1 MSRKKTQQV
10 ERPVVLVVDGHN
22 MIYRGY
28 YAVKFDKS
36 NAKVDSPTNAIKG
49 FINIFMSDMKK
60 VGATHACVVFDRRGK
75 NFRHEL
81 YPEYKANRP
90 KPEVDLHPQIRPLV
104 KLLRAMGVKVYGVR
118 GEEGDDVTATVAV
131 KMATQGARVVIDSKD
146 KDFAVLVKDGS
157 IELLQPKAPKPIG
170 EEGVFEQYG
179 VYPKHMTEYLMLL
192 GDGVDNIPGVEK
204 CGPKTAAKWLNEY
217 GSIKEVKRNIDDL
230 TPKMRENF
238 LEAYKRFG
246 LTRKLIELKMVDSVN
261 PTYDKLKMGD
271 HDMREIEKIC
281 RTLAFE
287 STVEQIKAFLGRQ
300 ESIWG

>member
-1 MSRKKTQQV
+1 M
-10 ERPVVLVVDGHN
+10 L
-22 MIYRGY
+22 YRGY
-28 YAVKFDKS
+28 YAIMFDKTK
-36 NAKVDSPTNAIKG
+36 AKVDTPTNAIKG

-81 YPEYKANRP
+81 FPEYKATRP
-90 KPEVDLHPQIRPLV
+90 KPEVDLHPQIKPLV
-104 KLLRAMGVKVYGVR
+104 KLLKAMGVKVYGVK

-131 KMATQGARVVIDSKD
+131 KMATQGARVIIDSKD

-157 IELLQPKAPKPIG
+157 VEMLLPKAAEPIG
-170 EEGVFEQYG
+170 EDGIFEQYG

-192 GDGVDNIPGVEK
+192 GDKVDNIPGVDK

-217 GSIKEVKRNIDDL
+217 GSIDEIKRNVDDL
-230 TPKMRENF
+230 TPKLRENF
-238 LEAYKRFG
+238 LAAYKRFE
-246 LTRKLIELKMVDSVN
+246 LTRKLIELKVVGAVR

-271 HDMREIEKIC
+271 HDMRAVEKIC

-287 STVEQIKAFLGRQ
+287 ATEHQIKNFLGSQ
-300 ESIWG
+300 ESLW